1 MFRQTKPD
9 DKLAE
14 RGHSGLIPG
23 GHCDFSMT
31 SNKYL
36 DGLEG
41 AIEISELFAEDEV
54 HFRLQVL
61 WLTREGV
68 RLNGGI
74 DGPT

>member
-1 MFRQTKPD
+1 MCRQTKPD
-9 DKLAE
+9 DELAE
-14 RGHSGLIPG
+14 LGHSGLITG

-31 SNKYL
+31 SNKCL

-41 AIEISELFAEDEV
+41 EIEIGELFAEDEV

-61 WLTREGV
+61 WMTREGV